1 MNYDESLSYIQSLS
15 PTLEKPTLKR
25 MQLFLQEENNFQN
38 NIPCFQVGGTNGKGS
53 TVTILDAA
61 IRLLGKDHGIK
72 VGRFTG
78 PHILRWNERLHING
92 RPISDRDFAEIA
104 TIAKEKSLGFAARHA
119 DLGPLTW
126 FEFLTAMAF
135 YYFSN
140 ERVDCAVLE
149 VGLGGRFD
157 ATNVCEN
164 VLGTIITNIDLD
176 HTHILGDTV
185 QQIAFEKAG
194 IIKSNAPFFTAA
206 SAEALT
212 ELKEQAR
219 ARGAKLELVDQF
231 SLSHITG
238 SPQAE
243 EILGQLSLLGEHQR
257 INASLALVCLSRS
270 RLFDQ
275 YDSSDFWK
283 NAGVAMSK
291 IYWPGRA
298 QVIDEQ
304 NLIIDG
310 AHNPAGAL
318 ALRNTLDKSFGRPS
332 IFITGFF
339 SNKDVPAFLENL
351 LRKDDTLIAC
361 EADSRRTT
369 YPREKIVEL
378 CRAKG
383 VRAITEESITN
394 GLRRAQKM
402 RKADELIVATG
413 SFAVLKEMMLAL
425 DWNSVE
431 DAISKRL
438 AEKY

>member
-1 MNYDESLSYIQSLS
+1 MNYNESLTYIQSLS

-25 MQLFLQEENNFQN
+25 MKAFLQDENNFQN
-38 NIPCFQVGGTNGKGS
+38 QIPCFQVGGTNGKGS
-53 TVTILDAA
+53 TATILDAA
-61 IRLLGKDHGIK
+61 IRTLGSKDSIK

-92 RPISDRDFAEIA
+92 RAISDDDFAEIA
-104 TIAKEKSLGFAARHA
+104 TIVKEKSLAFATRHA

-135 YYFSN
+135 YYFSAN
-140 ERVDCAVLE
+140 RVDCAVLE

-157 ATNVCEN
+157 ATNVCDN

-194 IIKSNAPFFTAA
+194 IMKRGALLLTAA
-206 SAEALT
+206 SGDALA
-212 ELKEQAR
+212 ELKDQAR
-219 ARGAKLELVDQF
+219 ERGAKLEVVDQDT
-231 SLSHITG
+231 LSSIT
-238 SPQAE
+238 SQSQAE
-243 EILGQLSLLGEHQR
+243 EILGQLSLLGEHQKT
-257 INASLALVCLSRS
+257 NASLALACLYRS
-270 RLFDQ
+270 RLFEK
-275 YDSSDFWK
+275 YDAAKFWCDI
-283 NAGVAMSK
+283 GVAMSK
-291 IYWPGRA
+291 IYWPGRT

-304 NLIIDG
+304 NLIIDA

-383 VRAITEESITN
+383 VQAVTEKSITD

-413 SFAVLKEMMLAL
+413 SFAVLKELMQAL
-425 DWNSVE
+425 DWHSVE
-431 DAISKRL
+431 DGISRKL
-438 AEKY
+438 AEKH

>member
-1 MNYDESLSYIQSLS
+1 MNYAESLTYIQSLS
-15 PTLEKPTLKR
+15 PTLEKPTLER
-25 MQLFLQEENNFQN
+25 MKAFLQDEHNFQN
-38 NIPCFQVGGTNGKGS
+38 EIPCFQVGGTNGKGS
-53 TVTILDAA
+53 TATILDAA
-61 IRLLGKDHGIK
+61 VRTLGAEDGIK

-92 RPISDRDFAEIA
+92 QPIFDGEFAEIA
-104 TIAKEKSLGFAARHA
+104 TSVKEKSLAFASRHT

-135 YYFSN
+135 YYFWAN
-140 ERVDCAVLE
+140 RVNCAVLE

-157 ATNVCEN
+157 ATNVCDN

-194 IIKSNAPFFTAA
+194 IIKSDTPFLTAA
-206 SAEALT
+206 SGEALT
-212 ELKEQAR
+212 ELKEQAM
-219 ARGAKLELVDQF
+219 ARGAKLELVDQD
-231 SLSHITG
+231 SLSRIT
-238 SPQAE
+238 SQSQAG
-243 EILGQLSLLGEHQR
+243 EILGRLSLLGEHQR
-257 INASLALVCLSRS
+257 INASLALVCLYRS
-270 RLFDQ
+270 RLFKK
-275 YDSSDFWK
+275 YDSTKFW
-283 NAGVAMSK
+283 NNVGEAMSK

-298 QVIDEQ
+298 QVIDEE

-339 SNKDVPAFLENL
+339 SNKDVKAFLENL
-351 LRKDDTLIAC
+351 VRKDDTLIAC
-361 EADSRRTT
+361 QADSRRTT

-378 CRAKG
+378 CSAKG
-383 VRAITEESITN
+383 VQAVTAKSITD
-394 GLRRAQKM
+394 GLHLARKM

-431 DAISKRL
+431 DGMSKTL
-438 AEKY
+438 VEKR